1 METVKGLLRVLAT
14 LRRGKEGILGVNLL
28 SLLGEAILLL
38 PGLFLAYS
46 DCYPHCNMISQDI
59 TKVPLNQG
67 KAVCGETELG
77 ATHSL
82 RSSSFTRTGRKILKQ
97 RRGQDSKY
105 CVHK

>member
-1 METVKGLLRVLAT
+1 METVKRLLRVLAA

-67 KAVCGETELG
+67 KVVCRETEL
-77 ATHSL
+77 L
-82 RSSSFTRTGRKILKQ
+82 LFL
-97 RRGQDSKY
+97 
-105 CVHK
+105 HKNGEEDTKAVERPGL